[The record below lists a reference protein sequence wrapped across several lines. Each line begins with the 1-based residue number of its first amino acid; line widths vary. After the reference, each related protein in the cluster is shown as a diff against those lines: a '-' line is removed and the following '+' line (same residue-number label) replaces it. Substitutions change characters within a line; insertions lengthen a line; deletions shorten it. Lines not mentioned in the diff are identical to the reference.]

1 VKLFLQIVS
10 VNRYDA
16 DVAKTARAQGAKGAE
31 RDVLNLS
38 DPAAI
43 KAIAHPA
50 RYRLV
55 EELYTG
61 KELTATEAAE
71 ICGLTPS
78 AMSYHLRT
86 LERYGLV
93 IRGESTDGRERPW
106 RKASDN
112 IGLVNARGGV
122 SPATARAILGNIIT
136 SVERL
141 LRRPHAEGK
150 PFGATVTQ
158 GSLRLT
164 DEHAA
169 ELDRRVSALIEE
181 FEADERPP
189 GPDAPPTH
197 EFFWIRGTRDEN

>member
-1 VKLFLQIVS
+1 
-10 VNRYDA
+10 
-16 DVAKTARAQGAKGAE
+16 
-31 RDVLNLS
+31 VLNLS

-61 KELTATEAAE
+61 RELTATEAADV
-71 ICGLTPS
+71 CGLTPS

-106 RKASDN
+106 RRASDSLGFAN
-112 IGLVNARGGV
+112 TEGGV
-122 SPATARAILGNIIT
+122 SVATAQAVLGNILT

-141 LRRPHAEGK
+141 LRRPHAKGK

-158 GSLRLT
+158 GLLRLT
-164 DEHAA
+164 DEQAT

-181 FEADERPP
+181 FEANEAPS
-189 GPDAPPTH
+189 GPDEPPTR
-197 EFFWIRGTRDEN
+197 EFFWIRGDREPG

>member
-1 VKLFLQIVS
+1 MKVFLQILG
-10 VNRYDA
+10 VNRYA
-16 DVAKTARAQGAKGAE
+16 EFVAKSARAHAKGSADRE
-31 RDVLNLS
+31 VLTLS

-50 RYRLV
+50 RYRLI

-61 KELTATEAAE
+61 KEMTATEAAAL
-71 ICGLTPS
+71 CGLTPS

-93 IRGESTDGRERPW
+93 TRGESTDGRERPW
-106 RKASDN
+106 RKTSDN
-112 IGLVNARGGV
+112 IGFANTEGGITR
-122 SPATARAILGNIIT
+122 ATAHAVLSNIAT

-141 LRRPHAEGK
+141 LRRPHAHGK

-164 DEHAA
+164 DDQAH
-169 ELDRRVSALIEE
+169 ELDRRVSTLIEE
-181 FEADERPP
+181 FEALEAPA
-189 GPDAPPTH
+189 GPDEPPTR
-197 EFFWIRGTRDEN
+197 EFFWIRGDRDPA

>member
-1 VKLFLQIVS
+1 VKVFLQISS

-16 DVAKTARAQGAKGAE
+16 LVAKSDRSRSARPAE
-31 RDVLNLS
+31 RDVMTLS

-50 RYRLV
+50 RYRV
-55 EELYTG
+55 IEELYTG
-61 KELTATEAAE
+61 KEMTATEAAAV
-71 ICGLTPS
+71 CGLTPS

-112 IGLVNARGGV
+112 IGLANTEGGV
-122 SPATARAILGNIIT
+122 SVATAQAVLGNVLT

-141 LRRPHAEGK
+141 LRRPHAAGK

-164 DEHAA
+164 DDQAND
-169 ELDRRVSALIEE
+169 LDRRVSALIEE
-181 FEADERPP
+181 FERNEAPA
-189 GPDAPPTH
+189 GPEAAPTR
-197 EFFWIRGTRDEN
+197 EFFWIRGDREPG

>member
-1 VKLFLQIVS
+1 MKVFLHISS

-16 DVAKTARAQGAKGAE
+16 LVAKSARAQAKSSAD
-31 RDVLNLS
+31 RDVVTLS
-38 DPAAI
+38 DPAAF

-50 RYRLV
+50 RYRII

-61 KELTATEAAE
+61 KELTATEAAAL
-71 ICGLTPS
+71 CGLTPS

-93 IRGESTDGRERPW
+93 TRGESTDGRERPW
-106 RKASDN
+106 RKTSDN
-112 IGLVNARGGV
+112 IGFANTKGGV
-122 SPATARAILGNIIT
+122 TRATAHAVLSNIAT

-141 LRRPHAEGK
+141 LRRPHAHDK

-164 DEHAA
+164 DDQAD
-169 ELDRRVSALIEE
+169 ELDRRVGALIEE
-181 FEADERPP
+181 FEHVEAPA
-189 GPDAPPTH
+189 GPDAPPTR
-197 EFFWIRGTRDEN
+197 EFFWIRGDRDPA